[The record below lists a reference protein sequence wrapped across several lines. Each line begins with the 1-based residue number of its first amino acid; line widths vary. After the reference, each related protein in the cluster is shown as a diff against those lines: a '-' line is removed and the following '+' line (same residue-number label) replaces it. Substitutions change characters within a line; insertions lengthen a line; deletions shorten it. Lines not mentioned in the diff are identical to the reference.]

1 MKMITPLLAAIGA
14 FFFSCSSEA
23 PASAP
28 ALSSADT
35 AKPEV
40 QARKPIEK
48 GVLFAPTVWVYD
60 VSSLPDSLRDKR
72 DNVMTIDSNVHFN
85 GNVMG
90 KLHISG
96 DTISITSRLL
106 ADNNMEGLEFKGI
119 ITSLSADTLRL
130 TQLKGYFPIRLKN
143 QTLARNGTDEF
154 VFFNEKLLKKTK

>member
-1 MKMITPLLAAIGA
+1 MKIITPLIAVIGV

-23 PASAP
+23 PASSP
-28 ALSSADT
+28 ALSSSDS

-40 QARKPIEK
+40 KAPKPIDK
-48 GVLFAPTVWVYD
+48 GALFAPTVWVYD
-60 VSSLPDSLRDKR
+60 VSNLPDSLRDKR
-72 DNVMTIDSNVHFN
+72 DNIMTIDSNVHFN

-90 KLHISG
+90 KMHISG
-96 DTISITSRLL
+96 DTISITSRMLT
-106 ADNNMEGLEFKGI
+106 DNSMEGLEFKGI
-119 ITSLSADTLRL
+119 ITSLSPDTLRL